1 MTKPDP
7 FNVTLKIEIERQKK
21 IENIIENPG
30 NEQVMREVEKKF
42 WKLKLINN

>member
-21 IENIIENPG
+21 IENTIENPG
-30 NEQVMREVEKKF
+30 MNKLCKK
-42 WKLKLINN
+42 WKENFGDQKR